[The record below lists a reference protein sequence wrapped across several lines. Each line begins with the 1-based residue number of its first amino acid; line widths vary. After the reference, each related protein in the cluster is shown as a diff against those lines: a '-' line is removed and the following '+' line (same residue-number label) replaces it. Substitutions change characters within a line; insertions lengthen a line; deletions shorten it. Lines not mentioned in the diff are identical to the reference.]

1 MAVPH
6 AAPGELID
14 ISPLAERISST
25 LTTTLIKTSR
35 LEVIRLVMPAGKTIP
50 PHRAR
55 GEITVQCLEGRIV
68 FEALGR
74 SHEMETGRMLFLS
87 AGDEHALTALED
99 ATVLLTISL

>member
-1 MAVPH
+1 MAIPH

-14 ISPLAERISST
+14 VRPLAERMSSAVTST
-25 LTTTLIKTSR
+25 LVKTDR

-68 FEALGR
+68 FEALGQ
-74 SHEMETGRMLFLS
+74 SHEMEAGQMLFLS
-87 AGDEHALTALED
+87 AGDEHALTARED
-99 ATVLLTISL
+99 ATVLVTILL